1 MGGRLGTILYLAIGR
16 TFISA
21 MNLINTVVSSEGEGG
36 QGTVAE
42 GQHQVDTLTAHSDR
56 PVRKTMISS

>member
-1 MGGRLGTILYLAIGR
+1 MLYLAIGH

-21 MNLINTVVSSEGEGG
+21 MNLINTRRVVSSEGEGG

-42 GQHQVDTLTAHSDR
+42 GQHQVDTLTVHSDL
-56 PVRKTMISS
+56 PVRKKMTSL